1 MWEAIAAAGGK
12 LLGSILDNRATA
24 ESAEDQALANY
35 NRQKEFAQMGIR
47 WKVEDAKAAG
57 LHPLYAL
64 GGPGAAFSPNPIVVG
79 QGGLGDALGSMGQ
92 NVARAAQAGSDKGEN
107 ETLNLQQELI
117 RAQIRKTNAEAA
129 AVEWSGPGAAASAY
143 PYQLG
148 AGAPR
153 GLPGDIQS
161 WQVRELGQDAPVGP
175 PSQKSPLVKIE
186 PSKTTAYFPGDIS
199 REASPMTGIKEVNI
213 TPWGLKLQMPA
224 SDDPWETWGE
234 MSWYDKIPWIMRS
247 ANASGNPGEWLRRY
261 YKEFML
267 NQPLGYQQQPS
278 PQPPRDPYANLRQY
292 RYR

>member
-1 MWEAIAAAGGK
+1 MWEAIAKAGGE
-12 LLGSILDNRATA
+12 LLGDIIGNKMQS

-64 GGPGAAFSPNPIVVG
+64 GGSGAAFSPNPIVVG
-79 QGGLGDALGSMGQ
+79 QSGLGSALGSMGQ
-92 NVARAAQAGSDKGEN
+92 NLARAAQAGSEKGEN
-107 ETLNLQQELI
+107 ETLNLQQELL
-117 RAQIRKTNAEAA
+117 RAQIRKTNAEAS
-129 AVEWSGPGAAASAY
+129 AVEFSGPGAAATAY
-143 PYQLG
+143 PFQLG

-175 PSQKSPLVKIE
+175 PSQKSPLIKFE
-186 PSKTTAYFPGDIS
+186 PSKTTSYFPGDIS
-199 REASPMTGIKEVNI
+199 REASPMTGIKEVNL
-213 TPWGLKLQMPA
+213 TPYGLKLQMPA

-247 ANASGNPGEWLRRY
+247 ATSSGNPQEWLRRY

-267 NQPLGYQQQPS
+267 NQPLEY
-278 PQPPRDPYANLRQY
+278 RQY
-292 RYR
+292 VPPSGRRAPFYGHR